1 MMKKVDIDITN
12 KCTLKCRMCAR
23 QEYDN
28 PKDIPG
34 DNLSVESFRKILDY
48 FDDIY
53 FCGSYGDPIF
63 HPKLPRFLEMCYE
76 QNKRVT
82 IHTAASHKPMEWYME
97 AFYSNPDAVWYFGID
112 GLPYQSFVYRENQD
126 GEYLFDVM
134 LKAKSYNIKVVW
146 QYIVFSYNEDSI
158 EEAKELAKKHDIEI
172 EIHHTIRYDDF
183 LKPTVE
189 VVKESKG
196 EGQFI
201 PKCKTET
208 QEKYPYLSATG
219 QLYPCCWLDST
230 QRNNPEYASLN
241 VDHLNIRYNTIN
253 EIVKSKEWK
262 NFYKNLKVDT
272 CPSFCKE
279 RCTTNLKNPGRIVT

>member
-1 MMKKVDIDITN
+1 MIRKVDIDITN

-34 DNLSVESFRKILDY
+34 GDLTTENFQKVLNY

-53 FCGSYGDPIF
+53 FCGSFGDPIF
-63 HPKLPRFLEMCYE
+63 NPKLPKFLEMCYE
-76 QNKRVT
+76 QNKKVT
-82 IHTAASHKPMEWYME
+82 IHTAASHRSMDWYVE
-97 AFYSNPDAVWYFGID
+97 AFYSNPEATWYFGLD

-134 LKAKSYNIKVVW
+134 KKAKEYKIKVVW
-146 QYIVFSYNEDSI
+146 QYLVFSYNEDNI
-158 EEAKELAKKHDIEI
+158 EEAKELAKKHDIKI
-172 EIHHTIRYDDF
+172 EVHHTIRYDEF
-183 LKPTVE
+183 LKPTIE
-189 VVKESKG
+189 VVKQSK
-196 EGQFI
+196 ENGQFI
-201 PKCKTET
+201 PKCMTKT

-230 QRNNPEYASLN
+230 QLNNPDYASLN
-241 VDHLNIRYNTIN
+241 VDHLNIKYNTI
-253 EIVKSKEWK
+253 ETIVKSKEWK
-262 NFYKNLKVDT
+262 KFYKNLKVDT